1 LRHFRRAACADVR
14 RSSGE
19 DGQVPTTEPQ
29 PLPVPRLVAVEPASA
44 DDLLSAVALGDQSA
58 FERLYDQMAPRVYGL
73 VRRVLRDPAQAEE
86 VGQEVMLEVW
96 RRASRFDRAR
106 GSALSWV
113 MTMAHARAVDRV
125 RSEQSS
131 TDRDLKYATSSVQR
145 EVDVVVDAVESS
157 FERRQVQRCLGG
169 LTDLQRESINLAYYS
184 GFTQAEVAASLK
196 VPLGT
201 IKTRLRDGL
210 IRLRDCLGV
219 AS

>member
-1 LRHFRRAACADVR
+1 VP
-14 RSSGE
+14 SSE
-19 DGQVPTTEPQ
+19 SQ
-29 PLPVPRLVAVEPASA
+29 PLPFPGLATAKPAIT
-44 DDLLSAVALGDQSA
+44 DDLLSAVALGDQQA
-58 FERLYDQMAPRVYGL
+58 FEQLYDLMAPRVYGL

-96 RRASRFDRAR
+96 RRASRFDPGR
-106 GSALSWV
+106 GSAISWV
-113 MTMAHARAVDRV
+113 LTMAHARAVDRV

-145 EVDVVVDAVESS
+145 DVDVVVDAVETSW
-157 FERRQVQRCLGG
+157 ERKQVQRCLGG

-184 GFTQAEVAASLK
+184 GFTQVEVAASLQ

-219 AS
+219 ST

>member
-1 LRHFRRAACADVR
+1 M
-14 RSSGE
+14 SG
-19 DGQVPTTEPQ
+19 VTTSEPQ
-29 PLPVPRLVAVEPASA
+29 SRPVRPGPAVGTAAEPAA
-44 DDLLSAVALGDQSA
+44 ATAEELLAAVALGDQQA
-58 FERLYDQMAPRVYGL
+58 FARLYDLMSSRVYGL

-86 VGQEVMLEVW
+86 VGQEVMLEIW
-96 RRASRFDRAR
+96 RRASRFDRSR

-131 TDRDLKYATSSVQR
+131 TDRDLKYATQSVQR
-145 EVDVVVDAVESS
+145 EVDVVVDAVELSL
-157 FERRQVQRCLGG
+157 EKKQVQRCLGG
-169 LTDLQRESINLAYYS
+169 LTALQRESINLAYYS
-184 GFTQAEVAASLK
+184 GYTQAEVAAALK

-201 IKTRLRDGL
+201 VKTRLRDGL

>member
-1 LRHFRRAACADVR
+1 MTTNEPRS
-14 RSSGE
+14 RSSLAAPALSAAPRPEASTAAPTGE
-19 DGQVPTTEPQ
+19 E
-29 PLPVPRLVAVEPASA
+29 LLV
-44 DDLLSAVALGDQSA
+44 AVALGDQQA
-58 FERLYDQMAPRVYGL
+58 FAQLYDLMSSRVYGL

-86 VGQEVMLEVW
+86 VGQEVMLEIW
-96 RRASRFDRAR
+96 RRASRFDRSR

-113 MTMAHARAVDRV
+113 MTMAHSRAVDRV

-131 TDRDLKYATSSVQR
+131 TDRDLKYATQSVQR
-145 EVDVVVDAVESS
+145 EVDVVVDAVETSL
-157 FERRQVQRCLGG
+157 ERKQVQRCLSG
-169 LTDLQRESINLAYYS
+169 LTPLQRESINLAYYS
-184 GFTQAEVAASLK
+184 GYTQAEVSAALK

>member
-1 LRHFRRAACADVR
+1 MTTSEPQSRPSLTVPVLPTSTRPDATAT
-14 RSSGE
+14 
-19 DGQVPTTEPQ
+19 VPTAE
-29 PLPVPRLVAVEPASA
+29 E
-44 DDLLSAVALGDQSA
+44 LLAAVALGDQQA
-58 FERLYDQMAPRVYGL
+58 FEQLYDLMSSRVYGL

-86 VGQEVMLEVW
+86 VGQEVMLEIW
-96 RRASRFDRAR
+96 RRASRFDRSR

-131 TDRDLKYATSSVQR
+131 TDRDLKYATQSVQR
-145 EVDVVVDAVESS
+145 EVDVVVDAVEVSL
-157 FERRQVQRCLGG
+157 ERKQVQRCLGG
-169 LTDLQRESINLAYYS
+169 LTALQRESINLAYYS
-184 GFTQAEVAASLK
+184 GYTQAEVSAALN

>member
-1 LRHFRRAACADVR
+1 MP
-14 RSSGE
+14 SPES
-19 DGQVPTTEPQ
+19 Q
-29 PLPVPRLVAVEPASA
+29 PPPFPRLATAQPTSA
-44 DDLLSAVALGDQSA
+44 DDLLTAVAVGDRSA
-58 FERLYDQMAPRVYGL
+58 FEKLYDQMAPRVYGL

-106 GSALSWV
+106 GSAISWV

-131 TDRDLKYATSSVQR
+131 TDRDRKYATASIQR
-145 EVDVVVDAVESS
+145 DVDVVVDAVETSI
-157 FERRQVQRCLGG
+157 ERKQVQRCLGG

-184 GFTQAEVAASLK
+184 GFTQAEVAVALK

-219 AS
+219 LS

>member
-1 LRHFRRAACADVR
+1 MTTSEPQSRPAQSSPVLTSAGERAA
-14 RSSGE
+14 
-19 DGQVPTTEPQ
+19 PTAE
-29 PLPVPRLVAVEPASA
+29 
-44 DDLLSAVALGDQSA
+44 DLLAAVALGDQQA
-58 FERLYDQMAPRVYGL
+58 FATLYDLMSARVFGL

-86 VGQEVMLEVW
+86 VAQEVMLEIW
-96 RRASRFDRAR
+96 RRASRFDRSR

-131 TDRDLKYATSSVQR
+131 TDRNLKYATQSVQR
-145 EVDVVVDAVESS
+145 EVDVVIDAVEHSL
-157 FERRQVQRCLGG
+157 EKKQVQRCLGG
-169 LTDLQRESINLAYYS
+169 LTALQRESINLAYYS
-184 GFTQAEVAASLK
+184 GYTQAEVAAALK

-201 IKTRLRDGL
+201 VKTRLRDGL

>member
-1 LRHFRRAACADVR
+1 M
-14 RSSGE
+14 
-19 DGQVPTTEPQ
+19 PTTEPQ

-96 RRASRFDRAR
+96 RRASRFDRTR

-157 FERRQVQRCLGG
+157 FERKQVQRCLGG